1 MNYSLS
7 VFPCS
12 NVPRSTFHVPRSTF
26 LPDYRKSKFFN
37 QLCEI
42 STEISWVTV
51 VVPFGNQSFLEFFS
65 EFGNTYNRASLY
77 WLETDNVVW
86 KTEIQE
92 SCQDKIVQL
101 SHGFIAQQ
109 EDG

>member
-12 NVPRSTFHVPRSTF
+12 NVPRSTF

-37 QLCEI
+37 QLREF
-42 STEISWVTV
+42 STEVSWVTV
-51 VVPFGNQSFLEFFS
+51 VVPFGNQNFLECFS
-65 EFGNTYNRASLY
+65 DFGNTYNRASLHFK
-77 WLETDNVVW
+77 TDNVVW

-92 SCQDKIVQL
+92 TCQDKIVEL
-101 SHGFIAQQ
+101 SQGLIVQQ